1 MRSTKYTLGFAA
13 IVCLVCS
20 VVVSGAAVSL
30 KDLQTINKQ
39 LDQKKK
45 VLGVVSLYEAGEE
58 ITPEEINQRF
68 ADNIVAKLVDL
79 ETGTYV
85 ETSEEE
91 LANFDQRKARQDVDS
106 SKVARDNPAKVGRVP
121 NHALVYLKTK
131 DGKVEKLV
139 LPIEGKGLWSTL
151 YGYIALESD
160 TNTIAG
166 ITFYEHGET
175 PGLGGEIENASW
187 LALWPGRKAYEDK
200 GGKWTAKIN
209 VKKGVAGSP
218 AEDPYQVDGLSGAT
232 ITSRGVGSLV
242 RFWLEDERFGA
253 YLANFRDKKLKG
265 GQG

>member
-1 MRSTKYTLGFAA
+1 MRSTKYILGFAA

-20 VVVSGAAVSL
+20 VVVSGSAVSL

-45 VLGVVSLYEAGEE
+45 VLGVVSLYESGEE
-58 ITPEEINQRF
+58 ITPEEINKRF

-85 ETSEEE
+85 DASEEE
-91 LANFDQRKARQDVDS
+91 LALFDQRKARQNPES
-106 SKVARDNPAKVGRVP
+106 SKVADDNAAKVGRVP
-121 NHALVYLKTK
+121 NHALIYLKTK
-131 DGKVEKLV
+131 GGKVENLI

-160 TNTIAG
+160 INTIAG

-175 PGLGGEIENASW
+175 PGLGGEIENPSW
-187 LALWPGRKAYEDK
+187 LALWPGRKAYEAK

-232 ITSRGVGSLV
+232 ITSRGVGHLL
-242 RFWLEDERFGA
+242 RFWLEDDRFGA